1 MQHTPRKRFGPRRLV
16 YTLSDGDLLIGIPV
30 ATRRARPARP
40 ALAGQEE
47 QLFVLAVLGVT
58 VFVAQ
63 FMRFGQFGFYEDD
76 YWSVAA
82 SVGLTAREVW
92 ARAQDYFQYW
102 PTGRPLNH
110 LLPTLLGY
118 VGARLG
124 GLEGIYALAA
134 AWLVANTWLV
144 YRLARKLLPS
154 AAALTAGVAY
164 VLFPADTTRQLLIH
178 AAHIQGAMTFSLV
191 GLLLWRRGGIAR
203 LFAYPI
209 AGLSLL
215 SYETAYISFLC
226 APVLLADRAEFR
238 RLFTWAAHAAG
249 CSIVLGLV
257 VLARVVT
264 GGWHTSANEV
274 LGKPA
279 QAVMRA
285 ITSLYLGPLTDLR
298 AFGHAVV
305 EGGRHTDA
313 WAIAAAAVL
322 ALLLLAWY
330 LRPHGEADL
339 GPGESAKSGFP
350 GSLGWLTVRVIAV
363 WPASYVLTLINYPP
377 TQLAGRMT
385 SAHTAAALPVALLA
399 GCVHAAIARRSRTW
413 RTWSIVFAMA
423 GLFLTLSYN
432 QFVQREYV
440 RMWRVQ
446 RDFWQ
451 QVIALSPDADSL
463 TTILVAGSVS
473 PERSDIIQANSWA
486 DYETCLRLFG
496 VDAAGNGPQFTHLGV
511 LGGTVPFRR
520 VNSGVEW
527 KPQYWGG
534 PFRRIDT
541 NDLIL
546 LWSDSGRLSRVAS
559 IDTSVGLLTTA
570 RPVPSPGACRRI
582 DTFLYNLIER

>member
-1 MQHTPRKRFGPRRLV
+1 MI
-16 YTLSDGDLLIGIPV
+16 DIPV
-30 ATRRARPARP
+30 QTRRGRP
-40 ALAGQEE
+40 ALPTLVGRDQ
-47 QLFVLAVLGVT
+47 QLLALAVLAVA
-58 VFVAQ
+58 VFVAH
-63 FMRFGQFGFYEDD
+63 FKRFAQFGFYEDD

-82 SVGLTAREVW
+82 SVGLTVKEVW
-92 ARAQDYFQYW
+92 ARAQNYFQYW

-134 AWLVANTWLV
+134 AWLVVNAWLV
-144 YRLARKLLPS
+144 YRLALKFLPS
-154 AAALTAGVAY
+154 AVALTAGLTY
-164 VLFPADTTRQLLIH
+164 VLFPADTTRLLLIH

-203 LFAYPI
+203 LLAYPI

-226 APVLLADRAEFR
+226 APVLLADHAEFR

-274 LGKPA
+274 LGKPT
-279 QAVMRA
+279 QAVTRA

-305 EGGRHTDA
+305 EGGRHTDV

-339 GPGESAKSGFP
+339 GPGESAKSGFS

-413 RTWSIVFAMA
+413 RRWSTVFVLV

-440 RMWRVQ
+440 RMWLVQ
-446 RDFWQ
+446 RHFWQ
-451 QVIALSPDADSL
+451 QVIALCPDIDSS
-463 TTILVAGSVS
+463 TTILVAGTVS
-473 PERSDIIQANSWA
+473 PERSDIIAANSWA
-486 DYETCLRLFG
+486 DYETCRRLFG

-511 LGGTVPFRR
+511 LQGTVPFRR
-520 VNSGVEW
+520 VDSGVEW
-527 KPQYWGG
+527 KPQFWGG
-534 PFRRIDT
+534 PYRRIDT

-546 LWSDSGRLSRVAS
+546 LRSDAGRLSRVPS
-559 IDTSVGLLTTA
+559 IDTSVGLLTTT
-570 RPVPSPGACRRI
+570 RPFPSPGAGRRI

>member
-1 MQHTPRKRFGPRRLV
+1 M
-16 YTLSDGDLLIGIPV
+16 YTLSDGERLIDIPV
-30 ATRRARPARP
+30 QARRGRSVLPVLARYDQQLF
-40 ALAGQEE
+40 ALA
-47 QLFVLAVLGVT
+47 VLAVA
-58 VFVAQ
+58 VFVAH
-63 FMRFGQFGFYEDD
+63 FMRFAQFGFYEDD

-82 SVGLTAREVW
+82 SVGLTVRDVW
-92 ARAQDYFQYW
+92 VRAQDYFTSW

-110 LLPTLLGY
+110 LLPALLGY
-118 VGARLG
+118 VGVRLG
-124 GLEGIYALAA
+124 GLEGIYATAA
-134 AWLVANTWLV
+134 AWLVVNTWLV
-144 YRLARKLLPS
+144 YRLARKVLPS
-154 AAALTAGVAY
+154 AAALTAGVTY
-164 VLFPADTTRQLLIH
+164 VVFPADTTRQLLIH
-178 AAHIQGAMTFSLV
+178 VAHIQGAMTFSLV
-191 GLLLWRRGGIAR
+191 GLLLWRRGGVAR
-203 LFAYPI
+203 VLAYPI

-215 SYETAYISFLC
+215 SYETAYIAFLC
-226 APVLLADRAEFR
+226 APLLLADRAEFR

-264 GGWHTSANEV
+264 GGWHSSANEV
-274 LGKPA
+274 LGKPT
-279 QAVMRA
+279 QAVTRA

-298 AFGHAVV
+298 AFGHALV
-305 EGGRHTDA
+305 EGGRHPDV
-313 WAIAAAAVL
+313 WAIEAAALL
-322 ALLLLAWY
+322 ALLLLVWH

-339 GPGESAKSGFP
+339 GPGKSAKSGFP

-363 WPASYVLTLINYPP
+363 WSASYVLTLINYPP

-385 SAHTAAALPVALLA
+385 STHTAAALPVALLA
-399 GCVHAAIARRSRTW
+399 GCVHAAIARKSPNW
-413 RTWSIVFAMA
+413 RTWSTIVAVA

-446 RDFWQ
+446 QDFWQ

-520 VNSGVEW
+520 VDGGVEW

-534 PFRRIDT
+534 PYRRIDT

-546 LWSDSGRLSRVAS
+546 LRSDGGRLSRVSS
-559 IDTSVGLLTTA
+559 IDTPVGLLTTTRPFPSSGA
-570 RPVPSPGACRRI
+570 RRRI
-582 DTFLYNLIER
+582 DTFLYHLIER

>member
-1 MQHTPRKRFGPRRLV
+1 
-16 YTLSDGDLLIGIPV
+16 LLDIPV
-30 ATRRARPARP
+30 QARRGRSVLP
-40 ALAGQEE
+40 ALAGHDQ
-47 QLFVLAVLGVT
+47 QLFALAVLAVA
-58 VFVAQ
+58 VFVAH
-63 FMRFGQFGFYEDD
+63 FMRFAQFGFYEDD

-82 SVGLTAREVW
+82 SVGLTARDVW
-92 ARAQDYFQYW
+92 ARAQNFFQFW

-124 GLEGIYALAA
+124 GLEAIYALAA
-134 AWLVANTWLV
+134 AWLVVNSWLV
-144 YRLARKLLPS
+144 YRLARKLLPG
-154 AAALTAGVAY
+154 AAALTAGVTY
-164 VLFPADTTRQLLIH
+164 IVFPADTTRQLLIH
-178 AAHIQGAMTFSLV
+178 AAHVQGAMTFSLV
-191 GLLLWRRGGIAR
+191 GLLLWRRGGVAR
-203 LFAYPI
+203 VFAYPI

-215 SYETAYISFLC
+215 SYETAYIAFLC
-226 APVLLADRAEFR
+226 APLLLADPAEFR
-238 RLFTWAAHAAG
+238 RVFTWIVHAVG
-249 CSIVLGLV
+249 CSILLGLV

-279 QAVMRA
+279 QAVTRA

-298 AFGHAVV
+298 AFGHAVLV
-305 EGGRHTDA
+305 GGRHIDV
-313 WAIAAAAVL
+313 WAIGAATVL
-322 ALLLLAWY
+322 VLLLLAWY
-330 LRPHGEADL
+330 SRRPDGEADL
-339 GPGESAKSGFP
+339 GLEESAKSGFP
-350 GSLGWLTVRVIAV
+350 GSLGWLTVRVIAI

-385 SAHTAAALPVALLA
+385 STHTAAALPVALLA
-399 GCVHAAIARRSRTW
+399 GCVHAAIARRSGAW
-413 RTWSIVFAMA
+413 RRWSTIVVIA

-451 QVIALSPDADSL
+451 QVMALSPDIDYS
-463 TTILVAGSVS
+463 TTVLVAGNVS
-473 PERSDIIQANSWA
+473 SEQSDVIQANSWA

-520 VNSGVEW
+520 ADSGVEW

-534 PFRRIDT
+534 PYRRIDT

-546 LWSDSGRLSRVAS
+546 LRSDGGRLSRVSS
-559 IDTSVGLLTTA
+559 IDTSVGLLTTT
-570 RPVPSPGACRRI
+570 RPFPSPGARRQI